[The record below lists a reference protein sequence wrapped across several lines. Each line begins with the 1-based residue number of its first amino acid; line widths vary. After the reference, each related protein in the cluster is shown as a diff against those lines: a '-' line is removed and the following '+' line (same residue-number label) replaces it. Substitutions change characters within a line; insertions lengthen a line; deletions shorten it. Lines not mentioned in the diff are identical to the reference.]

1 MKLVKN
7 DQWSHLLYALLFLLI
22 TMVMVYP
29 FIHTGKIQA
38 VADWEFHAARVEQ
51 IYRNLSSGHLFTFI
65 ASSTFHHTG
74 VGSFMFYPT
83 VFLYPWAAMRLF
95 VKPVTAFYLW
105 YFLITY
111 LAFLVA
117 FYSMN
122 KFKQNRHLAFI
133 FSLVYVLNT
142 YRLFLGQF
150 VFGEFIAA
158 SFLPLV
164 FLGFYQLFFAP
175 TKAENVRWITL
186 AVGMTLLTYS
196 HVLSVIITLEI
207 FALVLV
213 LTCCA
218 GKAALIFAKWQSLL
232 KAVGLWGILSLPI
245 ICLFIS
251 NYIGKKVSAAISGI
265 AMALVPSM
273 ADLVTNSLNN
283 GLNIGIGLVLLATVL
298 VGWYFARDNQTDLVI
313 YLLGIVLFVVASGVF
328 PWGLLGHTPLG
339 VVQLPYR
346 YLSFSCLFLAV
357 IAAKGILLLINR
369 LSFNWPLAAILLLC
383 IGVIGFLSAE
393 KSLLHELRTA
403 APSVINV
410 PKKGTEVFPKEN
422 KILDNNN
429 YDKQFQYSAIYG
441 EADYYPRKALDHR
454 ESIINQIAYVNG
466 RPRHVNASGSA
477 NKIKVDFQVR
487 QPRTSINL
495 PVLAYEGTTV
505 QVNDKKVPKY
515 VSDRGTVLL
524 KNLQPG
530 KAKVVV
536 GFNPGIGFY
545 GAVLVSLLGW
555 CGLVY
560 AYWQR
565 RFKAARDDE
574 R

>member
-1 MKLVKN
+1 MKLIKN
-7 DQWSHLLYALLFLLI
+7 DQRSYLLYALFFLLI

-38 VADWEFHAARVEQ
+38 AADWEFHAARVEQ
-51 IYRNLSSGHLFTFI
+51 ICRNLSSGHLFTFI

-83 VFLYPWAAMRLF
+83 AFLYPWAALCLLF
-95 VKPVTAFYLW
+95 KPITAFYLW

-111 LAFLVA
+111 LAFLIA

-122 KFKQNRHLAFI
+122 KFKRDRHLAFI
-133 FSLVYVLNT
+133 YSLVYVLNT
-142 YRLFLGQF
+142 YRLFLGQS

-175 TKAENVRWITL
+175 IKAENKSWITL
-186 AVGMTLLTYS
+186 AIGMTLLTYS

-207 FALVLV
+207 FALILV
-213 LTCCA
+213 LTCCS
-218 GKAALIFAKWQSLL
+218 GKVALILAKWKPLL
-232 KAVGLWGILSLPI
+232 KAIGLWGILSLPTI
-245 ICLFIS
+245 YLFIS
-251 NYIGKKVSAAISGI
+251 NYIGKKVSAAYSGI
-265 AMALVPSM
+265 NMSMVPNM

-283 GLNIGIGLVLLATVL
+283 NPCLGIGLVLLVTIL

-313 YLLGIVLFVVASGVF
+313 YLLGIILFVVASGVF
-328 PWGLLGHTPLG
+328 PWAIFEHSPLG
-339 VVQLPYR
+339 VIQLTYR

-369 LSFNWPLAAILLLC
+369 LRFNWPLAATLLLC
-383 IGVIGFLSAE
+383 IGIIGFLSAE

-410 PKKGTEVFPKEN
+410 PKKGTAKFSKEN
-422 KILDNNN
+422 KFLDNNN
-429 YDKQFQYSAIYG
+429 YNQQFQYSAMYG
-441 EADYYPRKALDHR
+441 ETDYYPFKALNHWD
-454 ESIINQIAYVNG
+454 SIINQVAYING
-466 RPRHVNASGSA
+466 LPRHVNSSGAA
-477 NKIKVDFQVR
+477 NTISYSFKINRPK
-487 QPRTSINL
+487 TSIDL

-505 QVNDKKVPKY
+505 QVNSKKVAKHI
-515 VSDRGTVLL
+515 SDRGTVLL
-524 KNLQPG
+524 EGLKPG
-530 KAKVVV
+530 KAKVQI

-545 GAVLVSLLGW
+545 AAVLLSVLGW
-555 CGLVY
+555 CGLVF
-560 AYWQR
+560 AYWRNAMQL
-565 RFKAARDDE
+565 KC
-574 R
+574 